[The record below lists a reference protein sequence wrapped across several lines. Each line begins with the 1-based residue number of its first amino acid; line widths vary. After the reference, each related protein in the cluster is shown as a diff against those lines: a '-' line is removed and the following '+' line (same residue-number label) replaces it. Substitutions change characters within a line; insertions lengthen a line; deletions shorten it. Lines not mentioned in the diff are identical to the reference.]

1 MKKTKK
7 IRLLPA
13 FITLLAGAITSISLY
28 VTNQDLITTLLVLF
42 IVLFVFYFVGVL
54 AMKIIMDFMDRKEPE
69 VPVSDEG
76 QVLEKEVQDKTN

>member
-54 AMKIIMDFMDRKEPE
+54 AMKIIMDFMNRKEPE
-69 VPVSDEG
+69 EPVSDEG
-76 QVLEKEVQDKTN
+76 SRKGSAG